1 MYGLIIGTPV
11 SLAWIILMRLIASV
25 MVWLSMVCLIVLS
38 GYFTYVSYYK
48 YKYYSKT
55 NVIELDKLEDDK
67 LDSLLGTDFID
78 LINIQ
83 LNSIRSN
90 TRVWL
95 ALIIISGL
103 ILVNLVFVLI
113 VFIALRQRV
122 RVAIVLIKESN
133 K

>member
-1 MYGLIIGTPV
+1 MYGLIIGTAV

-55 NVIELDKLEDDK
+55 NIIELDKLEDDK

>member
-25 MVWLSMVCLIVLS
+25 MVWLSMACLIVLS
-38 GYFTYVSYYK
+38 GYFNYVSYYK

-83 LNSIRSN
+83 LDSIKYSRLVSIDYYFRINTCQFSFRVNRFYRSAPKSSYCN
-90 TRVWL
+90 R
-95 ALIIISGL
+95 ID
-103 ILVNLVFVLI
+103 
-113 VFIALRQRV
+113 
-122 RVAIVLIKESN
+122 
-133 K
+133 